1 MFGFHPRRKDFTMKA
16 SESIREKTKDFLM
29 ELVAIPSTRG
39 NEGDASRFTYQ
50 KFRGIVDECELVEI
64 DDSIMDDPE
73 YNFPLEGFSYKNT
86 PNVEC
91 IIKGDPG
98 GKKVVFNAH
107 LDVVPPSEGQVD
119 AFNPKFEDGFIWG
132 RGSQDDKSGIAIGYA
147 LALLLKERGIK
158 PKGDLIFH
166 WVIEE
171 ENGGNGTL
179 AMIRRGVEADAAIS
193 LEPSGLDI
201 RAAARGAVWFELKVF
216 GKAAHSGK
224 AEGRVSALDKA
235 IEAMQILKGYHDRL
249 LADSRGLEYFDEFPD
264 PMPLTFGECHCGVWP
279 AQVPAEATLRG
290 LIGFL
295 PNRTYKE
302 VQEELINVLFEEGDE
317 WLKKNFEFKFNML
330 NNDGYSIPR
339 DHPLIMTLLSSMK
352 KHDVK
357 EKVVAQTA
365 ASDAYMY
372 NNMAGI
378 PIVTFGAAP
387 NDVAHQKDER
397 VELDSIIKVAEV
409 LVDFVDE
416 FCES

>member
-1 MFGFHPRRKDFTMKA
+1 MNSM
-16 SESIREKTKDFLM
+16 ESVRDKTKQFLM
-29 ELVAIPSTRG
+29 GLVSIPSTRG
-39 NEGDASRFTYQ
+39 NEGQAAHYTYEN
-50 KFRGIVDECELVEI
+50 FRDIVDECGLVEI

-91 IIKGDPG
+91 IIKGDPD
-98 GKKVVFNAH
+98 GKKIVFNAH

-119 AFNPKFEDGFIWG
+119 AFNPKFEDGYIWG
-132 RGSQDDKSGIAIGYA
+132 RGALDDKSGIAIGYA
-147 LALLLKERGIK
+147 LSLMLKERGIK

-179 AMIRRGVEADAAIS
+179 AMIRRGVKADAAIS
-193 LEPSGLDI
+193 LEGSALDI
-201 RAAARGAVWFELKVF
+201 IAAARGAVWFELKVL

-235 IEAMQILKGYHDRL
+235 VQAMEILTRYHDKL
-249 LADSRGLEYFDEFPD
+249 LSESRGLEYFDEFED
-264 PMPLTFGECHCGVWP
+264 PMPLTFGMCNCGVWP
-279 AQVPAEATLRG
+279 AQVPAEAVLKG

-295 PNRTYKE
+295 PNHNYRE
-302 VQEELINVLFEEGDE
+302 IQQGLIDAIKEEGDS
-317 WLKKNFEFKFNML
+317 WLKNNFELKFNML
-330 NNDGYSIPR
+330 NNNGYSIPKT
-339 DHPLIMTLLSSMK
+339 HPLVTTLAKTLD
-352 KHDVK
+352 KHNINS
-357 EKVVAQTA
+357 KVIALTA

-378 PIVTFGAAP
+378 PIVTFGAGP
-387 NDVAHQKDER
+387 TSVAHQKDER
-397 VELDSIIKVAEV
+397 VELDSIIKSAEV
-409 LVDFVDE
+409 LVDFLDD